1 MKKITLGF
9 SLLVA
14 STFIFLSC
22 GKKTPNVAP
31 IADTEVQTAIDAT
44 FANFII
50 TDIDMV
56 ASFVCEDDFHPKFYL
71 PKAGY
76 TPMAAARDESAKTLA
91 VGYNGATRCADGHIR
106 QGSIFLRYGLN
117 TYFDST
123 PPPNTKYYRDF
134 GFTVALSFSNYKV
147 DGILIE
153 NVDPTRFLIIR
164 NTRSSAKKPITD
176 IGWTI
181 EGKLKFTD
189 SLSSTANMTWE
200 GSLVKKIKNLP
211 AAPTTPTTSQI
222 WNNTATGNTA
232 ITWSATI
239 VEYTGSFHGVTSYS
253 VPYESKIYDATPLV
267 RDFSCYPDK
276 ISAVNL
282 TPTVTTVYEEF
293 HPFISGVAS
302 FTTSKPTKI
311 DSLPLY
317 PREIYFDNTENSYGG
332 ISDPLSLP
340 AQCDNK
346 GAVQIKGIYY
356 PIDFKK

>member
-50 TDIDMV
+50 SDIDMIC
-56 ASFVCEDDFHPKFYL
+56 SFVCEDDFFPKFYL
-71 PKAGY
+71 NKPGY
-76 TPMAAARDESAKTLA
+76 TPMAASRDEPTKTLA
-91 VGYNGATRCADGHIR
+91 IGYNAKTRCADGHIR
-106 QGSIFLRYGLN
+106 EGSIFIRYGLN
-117 TYFDST
+117 SFWDAT

-134 GFTVALSFSNYKV
+134 GFAAAVSFSNYKV

-153 NVDPTRFLIIR
+153 NVDPTRFFVIKNMR
-164 NTRSSAKKPITD
+164 VDEKKPISD

-181 EGKLKFTD
+181 DGKLQFTD
-189 SLSSTANMTWE
+189 SLSSKPILTWE
-200 GSLVKKIKNLP
+200 GALVKKITNLP
-211 AAPTTPTTSQI
+211 SAPTTATTQQI
-222 WNNTATGNTA
+222 WKNTATENTA

-239 VEYTGSFHGVTSYS
+239 VQYTGTFHGVTSYS
-253 VPYESKIYDATPLV
+253 VPYECKIYDATPLV

-276 ISAVNL
+276 ISGVNL

-293 HPFISGVAS
+293 HPFISGVTS

-317 PREIYFDNTENSYGG
+317 PREIYFDNSENSYGG
-332 ISDPLSLP
+332 VNDPLSLP

-346 GAVQIKGIYY
+346 GAVQIKGVYY
-356 PIDFKK
+356 PIDFRK